1 MKGGRMNRRIFL
13 VAVSAFA
20 LSACAA
26 ARSAKVESDS
36 TTSYSINVYNARNSP
51 VVVSYEGDA
60 SSRELGTVAAGD
72 TQRFVVI
79 TGTSAITIHA
89 RSSAGSPLS
98 SQMITLSRANP
109 VSVTIR

>member
-1 MKGGRMNRRIFL
+1 MNRRIFM
-13 VAVSAFA
+13 VAVSALA

-36 TTSYSINVYNARNSP
+36 TTSYSINVHNARNSS
-51 VVVSYEGDA
+51 VVVSYEGDS
-60 SSRELGTVAAGD
+60 SSRELGSVAPGD

-79 TGTSAITIHA
+79 TSTPGITVHA

-98 SQMITLSRANP
+98 SQMITLSKTNP